1 MSTDVWPMKEIFF
14 KTDVAVRTD
23 VTADGSPM

>member
-23 VTADGSPM
+23 AVKSDDK